1 MYISATNMVGISLY
15 LSADPPSA
23 VTVLPA
29 DPMVMFNRSVDLVCT
44 ATGDPPINFTWV
56 RMGEKNTH
64 LNPDPT
70 SGSFTLTITNPN
82 QYGVYVCIAT
92 NDLGTDM
99 TSVEIVQPGKPKFDL
114 KKRQAVESPA
124 VQDTLGRPS
133 VEVILT
139 GNMHD
144 FTIM

>member
-56 RMGEKNTH
+56 RMGEKNTR
-64 LNPDPT
+64 LNPDST
-70 SGSFTLTITNPN
+70 SGSFTLTITNLN

-114 KKRQAVESPA
+114 KKKAGCRITCCAGHIGA
-124 VQDTLGRPS
+124 
-133 VEVILT
+133 
-139 GNMHD
+139 
-144 FTIM
+144 TIC